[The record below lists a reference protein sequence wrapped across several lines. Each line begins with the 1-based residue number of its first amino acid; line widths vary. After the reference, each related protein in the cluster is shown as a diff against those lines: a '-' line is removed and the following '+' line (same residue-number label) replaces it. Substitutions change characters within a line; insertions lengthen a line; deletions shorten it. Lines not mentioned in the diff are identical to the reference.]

1 MNTGMRRMKL
11 SGIGLLLVSIIGFF
25 VYSYILFATVWDIL
39 ILKFTVLIGLAA
51 ILAVLGWIGYTI
63 ATAHIPEYFNYVFK
77 LSLNKNIRDCLIQP
91 RSDSNDHSSKY

>member
-1 MNTGMRRMKL
+1 MNTGMSRMKM

-25 VYSYILFATVWDIL
+25 AYSYFLFATVWDIL

-63 ATAHIPEYFNYVFK
+63 ATAHKPEQ
-77 LSLNKNIRDCLIQP
+77 L
-91 RSDSNDHSSKY
+91 

>member
-1 MNTGMRRMKL
+1 MKTGMSRMKL

-25 VYSYILFATVWDIL
+25 AYSYILFATVWDIL

-63 ATAHIPEYFNYVFK
+63 ATASKPEQ
-77 LSLNKNIRDCLIQP
+77 L
-91 RSDSNDHSSKY
+91 

>member
-1 MNTGMRRMKL
+1 MNTGMSRMKL

-25 VYSYILFATVWDIL
+25 AYSYFLFATVWDIL

-63 ATAHIPEYFNYVFK
+63 ATANKPEQ
-77 LSLNKNIRDCLIQP
+77 L
-91 RSDSNDHSSKY
+91 